1 MTVSSS
7 PYSHNVSPATL
18 DELLGL
24 DDEAFILAAYRTVLG
39 READQEGHE
48 YYLRRIRNGIGKLHI
63 LGQLRNS
70 KEARARSIDL
80 SGLDRAIRAT
90 GPVRFLVCR
99 GHETITEITSYDRC
113 NRDQEEQEPEGAEAV
128 PR

>member
-90 GPVRFLVCR
+90 G
-99 GHETITEITSYDRC
+99 
-113 NRDQEEQEPEGAEAV
+113 
-128 PR
+128 